1 MSHSG
6 DLEKTV
12 QPTIVYPTNSIFRNK
27 HKDYDGENPEISSP
41 IVDLANDRLV
51 RLSNEHGV
59 CHFARSMR
67 YC

>member
-6 DLEKTV
+6 VHEKTV
-12 QPTIVYPTNSIFRNK
+12 QPTIVYTTNNISQNK
-27 HKDYDGENPEISSP
+27 HEDYDGENPEISSP

-59 CHFARSMR
+59 CHLSRPMTF
-67 YC
+67 C